1 MAKIYPQII
10 KGKFRSIKDITLI
23 GLFLLYFCG
32 SWIRWGRGERSPDQA
47 LLIDLPNRRAYL
59 FGIEIWPDEIYY
71 ITGALILAAL
81 GLFFVT
87 SLLGRIWCGYTC
99 PHTVFTDIFL
109 KIETFFQGD
118 RNKRIKLD
126 SSSYDIDKL
135 TRKVATHISWL
146 GIGFLFAFGWVGY
159 FYDVKKLLQ
168 DLITLKV
175 SGNATIWL
183 FSLTAS
189 TYLFAGFVRQR
200 VCMYMCP
207 YGRFQ
212 SAMIDKETVLVTY
225 DNERGEPRAGEGEQ
239 ERGDCISCNK
249 CVVVCP
255 MGIDIRDGLQMECI
269 NCGLCVDACN
279 SVMEKIGKPLDL
291 IGYKSSVISNDQQ
304 KSKTIL
310 KHIFRAKTIIFSLVF
325 VIVAGVMLYSLT
337 NKSTCILSVSKD
349 HGALFTVIPDGSIRN
364 TYDIKI
370 FNKSSRIKN
379 TELTIEGMEN
389 IKFMVQDISEY
400 VDKYNLKIKPDA
412 ELEYR
417 VFIKIP
423 NDNYNFK
430 QKDIKF
436 ILKDLNTNEIIV
448 KHNSFVVSR

>member
-1 MAKIYPQII
+1 
-10 KGKFRSIKDITLI
+10 
-23 GLFLLYFCG
+23 
-32 SWIRWGRGERSPDQA
+32 
-47 LLIDLPNRRAYL
+47 
-59 FGIEIWPDEIYY
+59 
-71 ITGALILAAL
+71 
-81 GLFFVT
+81 
-87 SLLGRIWCGYTC
+87 
-99 PHTVFTDIFL
+99 
-109 KIETFFQGD
+109 
-118 RNKRIKLD
+118 
-126 SSSYDIDKL
+126 
-135 TRKVATHISWL
+135 
-146 GIGFLFAFGWVGY
+146 
-159 FYDVKKLLQ
+159 
-168 DLITLKV
+168 
-175 SGNATIWL
+175 
-183 FSLTAS
+183 
-189 TYLFAGFVRQR
+189 
-200 VCMYMCP
+200 
-207 YGRFQ
+207 
-212 SAMIDKETVLVTY
+212 
-225 DNERGEPRAGEGEQ
+225 
-239 ERGDCISCNK
+239 
-249 CVVVCP
+249 